1 MSRSGVTLSLPLT
14 LRNREDYIILASEL
28 SNIVRPYIRMSQS
41 LPLDVDV
48 RPNLDVWASCNIMLS
63 RVFLVM
69 TSASKSWSA
78 KPSDDKISLQ
88 LRRLRV
94 SSRRMRGSAVE
105 ECSRCAFKACLCM
118 STIRRE

>member
-1 MSRSGVTLSLPLT
+1 MTTKMMMLLVM
-14 LRNREDYIILASEL
+14 IM
-28 SNIVRPYIRMSQS
+28 IRMMRMT
-41 LPLDVDV
+41 LDGWMLM
-48 RPNLDVWASCNIMLS
+48 RLMMTRMMGSNIMLS

-94 SSRRMRGSAVE
+94 SSRRMRRRVE
-105 ECSRCAFKACLCM
+105 LQ
-118 STIRRE
+118 